1 MTARRILYLA
11 IITILCLA
19 IMQLPAFAASSAAER
34 PNLLVNGGME
44 GQYVMQCSARGGAPW
59 VAVPCGNPIDFA
71 ATFLWQTAQVPAGW
85 TAWWQPP
92 NENPGDPN
100 FYNGFPNTC
109 PPDAPI
115 GCAPW
120 HNPEFRDTAGG
131 PQTPSRKVAGEN
143 SQKYFT
149 FYSLHEAGLY
159 QTVGG
164 LKPGQRVRFSV
175 YMQAWSSADNDP
187 FRSAGQPTMGLKVGI
202 DPFGG
207 DNPWSPGIVWSP
219 VKEAF
224 DRWEQ
229 FTVEAVAQ
237 SDRVTVF
244 TRSRPYFAIQHNDVY
259 VDEASL
265 VVIGTG
271 PVATARA
278 TTRSSAPAAAS
289 SASANFRPGQTAL
302 VGGTGGLKLRIRT
315 APSFR
320 PGTQHV
326 SIVPEGAPLVLVE
339 GPRVAEGFRWWR
351 VREPQSKAEGWVA
364 QKFLRPAVTPTATAA
379 PKTTATPRAS
389 STPKA
394 TATLKATGTPK
405 PTATPPP
412 TATPRQPLP
421 AAPNEYVVQPGES
434 LVLIARKFG
443 LVSADLIA
451 LNPQLQPPR
460 YYVYPGQIIR
470 IRP

>member
-1 MTARRILYLA
+1 MSTIAHRTFYFVV
-11 IITILCLA
+11 IIIVCLA
-19 IMQLPAFAASSAAER
+19 LAQLPAFAEPGAADG

-59 VAVPCGNPIDFA
+59 VAIPCGDPIDFA
-71 ATFLWQTAQVPAGW
+71 ATFLWQTAQVPVGW

-100 FYNGFPNTC
+100 FYNSFPNTC
-109 PPDAPI
+109 PPDAPL

-131 PQTPSRKVAGEN
+131 PQTPPSRKLAGEN

-159 QTVGG
+159 QIVGG

-175 YMQAWSSADNDP
+175 YMQAWSAADNNP
-187 FRSAGQPTMGLKVGI
+187 LVSAGQPTMGLKVGI

-207 DNPWSPGIVWSP
+207 NNPWSPSIVWSP

-265 VVIGTG
+265 VVVGAG

-278 TTRSSAPAAAS
+278 SVPAAAS
-289 SASANFRPGQTAL
+289 SAPANFTAGQTAL

-315 APSFR
+315 APSFQ

-326 SIVPEGAPLVLVE
+326 SIVPEGTPLVLVE
-339 GPRVAEGFRWWR
+339 GPRIAEGFRWWR

-364 QKFLRPAVTPTATAA
+364 ERFLRSAVTPRATA
-379 PKTTATPRAS
+379 
-389 STPKA
+389 TPKA
-394 TATLKATGTPK
+394 TATPRATSTPRA
-405 PTATPPP
+405 TATPIP
-412 TATPRQPLP
+412 TATPRRPAS

-434 LVLIARKFG
+434 LVLIAGKFG
-443 LVSADLIA
+443 LLSADLIA
-451 LNPQLQPPR
+451 LNPQLKAPR